1 VNLSTHSRD
10 QPGLELKSQPRNRSM
25 AANLTRDHL
34 TDLAAELLRT
44 ESLPERVKFIQNLQ
58 KTTVGSEVLRLIVRD
73 NICGAA
79 AIVSDALWP
88 MMD

>member
-1 VNLSTHSRD
+1 
-10 QPGLELKSQPRNRSM
+10 M
-25 AANLTRDHL
+25 AANLTREHL
-34 TDLAAELLRT
+34 TDLAAEILRVET
-44 ESLPERVKFIQNLQ
+44 IPARAKFIQNLQ
-58 KTTVGSEVLRLIVRD
+58 KTTVGSEALRLIVRD